1 LDARVQ
7 PAERQP
13 AAEPPFQL
21 PESLHE
27 RIGQML
33 LVGFRGLT
41 PQAAARTLRQINE
54 GSIGSVLLFDVDAE
68 TGGPRNVESREQ
80 LTELVAAIKEA
91 GRIPP
96 LVTVDAEGG
105 FFHRLKTRHGFP
117 PTPPAM
123 DVGERNDPAFTRA
136 QATVIAEM
144 LCEVGI
150 DMNLAPVV
158 DLLDP
163 DNLPEA
169 RSRRSF
175 SPDPDIV
182 TANAREF
189 IMAHRACGILT
200 ALKHFPGMRGTLK
213 PYARGR
219 GELIATWDEVELT
232 PYQTLISEGL
242 VDAVLA
248 ARVTLPQLDPDYPA
262 CLSTTLIESL
272 LRRRLGFDG
281 VVISDRI
288 ELQAIWDNY
297 GFARGMILAVNAGVD
312 IILMANDSRLVEYC
326 DGRSEKAVKI
336 IEDAVGR
343 GEIPE
348 SRIDDACT
356 RILALKARRLVA

>member
-1 LDARVQ
+1 
-7 PAERQP
+7 
-13 AAEPPFQL
+13 
-21 PESLHE
+21 
-27 RIGQML
+27 ML

-41 PQAAARTLRQINE
+41 PQAAERTLRQINE
-54 GSIGSVLLFDVDAE
+54 GAIGSVLLFDVDAE
-68 TGGPRNVESREQ
+68 TGGPRNVESRQQ
-80 LTELVAAIKEA
+80 LTELVAAVKGA
-91 GRIPP
+91 GKIPP

-105 FFHRLKTRHGFP
+105 FFHRLKARHGFA

-144 LCEVGI
+144 LCDVGI

-163 DNLPEA
+163 NNLPEA

-175 SPDPDIV
+175 STDPAVV

-189 IMAHRACGILT
+189 ILAHRACGILT

-213 PYARGR
+213 PYAHGR
-219 GELIATWDEVELT
+219 GEQIMNWSETELDPYRALIA
-232 PYQTLISEGL
+232 EGL

-248 ARVTLPQLDPDYPA
+248 ARVTLPQLDADYPA
-262 CLSTTLIESL
+262 CLSTATVEGL

-297 GFARGMILAVNAGVD
+297 GFARGLILAVNAGVD

-336 IEDAVGR
+336 IEDAVDR

-348 SRIDDACT
+348 SRIHDACS
-356 RILALKARRLVA
+356 RVLALKARRLDA